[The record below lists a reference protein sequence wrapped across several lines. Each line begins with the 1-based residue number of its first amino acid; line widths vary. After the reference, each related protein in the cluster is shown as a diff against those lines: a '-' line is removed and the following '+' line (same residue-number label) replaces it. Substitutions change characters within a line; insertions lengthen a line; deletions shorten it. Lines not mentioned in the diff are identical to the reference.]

1 MLAVDIPIRNADGG
15 VGATLTRWLQA
26 PWLTLGIVRVPNP
39 DADSS
44 VPAGTVLVEAVPRR
58 QHTEAA
64 CAPLVLTGRA
74 RMTLAIQALH
84 EPYAHLYVGEY
95 FADTL
100 DLSALEHCAL
110 RLLLL
115 ETWVRGPVGNAR
127 MARVAGVTKEEWQAI
142 KPAVL
147 PLLRGV
153 QPSIVESLN
162 YIRTFDGQRLPSAD
176 WHIVRSIVME
186 RDRYAC
192 TYCGSDKQLEADH
205 ILPLSRGGSNAFVN
219 LATACR
225 PCNLSKG
232 SKAVEDWGARTGS
245 DYR

>member
-1 MLAVDIPIRNADGG
+1 MHAGSSTPVETKHRRLAYSSHAARAILSDSEHIEA
-15 VGATLTRWLQA
+15 LLSFLQ
-26 PWLTLGIVRVPNP
+26 GRV
-39 DADSS
+39 
-44 VPAGTVLVEAVPRR
+44 
-58 QHTEAA
+58 
-64 CAPLVLTGRA
+64 
-74 RMTLAIQALH
+74 RMTLAMQVLH
-84 EPYAHLYVGEY
+84 EPYAHLYVGDY

-100 DLSALEHCAL
+100 DLSAHEHCAL

-115 ETWVRGPVGNAR
+115 ETWVHGPVGHVR
-127 MARVAGVTKEEWQAI
+127 LARVAGLAKEEWQVI
-142 KPAVL
+142 KSAVL

-153 QPSIVESLN
+153 QPRILDSLN

-205 ILPLSRGGSNAFVN
+205 ILPLSRGGSNALVN

-225 PCNLSKG
+225 SCNLSKG
-232 SKAVEDWGARTGS
+232 TKAVEDWGAPRRLRFSPAGL
-245 DYR
+245 

>member
-1 MLAVDIPIRNADGG
+1 
-15 VGATLTRWLQA
+15 
-26 PWLTLGIVRVPNP
+26 
-39 DADSS
+39 
-44 VPAGTVLVEAVPRR
+44 
-58 QHTEAA
+58 
-64 CAPLVLTGRA
+64 
-74 RMTLAIQALH
+74 MTLAIQALH
-84 EPYAHLYVGEY
+84 EPYAHLYVGDY

-100 DLSALEHCAL
+100 DLSALEHCVL

-127 MARVAGVTKEEWQAI
+127 LARVAGLTKEEWQAI
-142 KPAVL
+142 KSAIL
-147 PLLRGV
+147 PLLRGA
-153 QPSIVESLN
+153 QSRIVESLN

-192 TYCGSDKQLEADH
+192 IYCGSGKQLEADH

-225 PCNLSKG
+225 SCNLSKG
-232 SKAVEDWGARTGS
+232 SKAVGEWRAAGRASAGV
-245 DYR
+245 

>member
-1 MLAVDIPIRNADGG
+1 
-15 VGATLTRWLQA
+15 
-26 PWLTLGIVRVPNP
+26 
-39 DADSS
+39 
-44 VPAGTVLVEAVPRR
+44 
-58 QHTEAA
+58 
-64 CAPLVLTGRA
+64 
-74 RMTLAIQALH
+74 MTLAMQVLH
-84 EPYAHLYVGEY
+84 EPYAHLYVGDY

-100 DLSALEHCAL
+100 DLSAHEHCAL

-115 ETWVRGPVGNAR
+115 ETWVHGPVGHVR
-127 MARVAGVTKEEWQAI
+127 LARVAGLAKEEWQVI
-142 KPAVL
+142 KSAVL

-153 QPSIVESLN
+153 QPRILDSLN

-205 ILPLSRGGSNAFVN
+205 ILPLSRGGSNDFVN

-225 PCNLSKG
+225 SCNLSKG
-232 SKAVEDWGARTGS
+232 SKAVEDWGAPGRLSPAGL
-245 DYR
+245 

>member
-1 MLAVDIPIRNADGG
+1 
-15 VGATLTRWLQA
+15 
-26 PWLTLGIVRVPNP
+26 
-39 DADSS
+39 
-44 VPAGTVLVEAVPRR
+44 
-58 QHTEAA
+58 
-64 CAPLVLTGRA
+64 
-74 RMTLAIQALH
+74 MTLAIQALH
-84 EPYAHLYVGEY
+84 EPYAHLYVGDY

-100 DLSALEHCAL
+100 YLSAHEHCAL

-115 ETWVRGPVGNAR
+115 ETWVRGPVGNVRLAS
-127 MARVAGVTKEEWQAI
+127 VAGLTNEEWQVI
-142 KPAVL
+142 KSAVL

-153 QPSIVESLN
+153 QPRIVESLN

-205 ILPLSRGGSNAFVN
+205 ILPLSRGGSNALVN

-232 SKAVEDWGARTGS
+232 SKAVRSEIVGKRVTFEKEIWRAIDAARLRPFLWS
-245 DYR
+245 L